1 MIPKKS
7 HKKFSYNYT
16 TIRINDEI
24 IEGTRDPLN
33 RLNCLPIDFLNKSV
47 LDLGCNVGGILFAIS
62 NKISR
67 GYGYDVNP
75 MAIDTANSIK
85 EKHRLDHLEF
95 FLENLENAE
104 NIDFPRTDIV
114 FMLSIAVWIPNWKN
128 IIEKL
133 NPSLLI
139 FEAHGKQDTKSNQVN
154 FLKSKFTKVLL
165 IETPEGDYRNLYLC
179 EHD

>member
-1 MIPKKS
+1 MITKKS

-33 RLNCLPIDFLNKSV
+33 RLNYLPVDFSNKSV
-47 LDLGCNVGGILFAIS
+47 LDLGCNVGGMLFAIS
-62 NKISR
+62 DKISR

-85 EKHRLDHLEF
+85 EKYGLNHLEF
-95 FLENLENAE
+95 ILENLENAE
-104 NIDFPRTDIV
+104 NIDFPKTDIV

-128 IIEKL
+128 IIEQL

-139 FEAHGKQDTKSNQVN
+139 FEAHGKEDTKSNQVN
-154 FLKSKFTKVLL
+154 FLRSIFSKVLL